1 MAVMPKWWHD
11 VLEYIR
17 VAPGRIYPEQALQR
31 LAYFYQCDQGSK
43 SQLPKAAFD
52 DVVSFLN
59 TYDPERSAPG
69 SNRHILKSDVL
80 TGGIYTVPSQRAVL
94 DELLHRNNP
103 KYSYNKYLYMDTLEP
118 GLPHGMDM
126 AALLLAPEDYP
137 GVFAYEPETGELS
150 VDLTALGKPGEEVV
164 IHGFHLG
171 KLVNELSRRWR
182 IHCIGVFNAAGVRF
196 TGDTEFAL
204 DDYKTN
210 AVCARGACF
219 NGATFCGRFEMR
231 GITFTFDAG
240 MDQIR
245 DGYEEN
251 KVDFRNARFFGAA
264 AFKDVRF
271 LGDMLDMEVSLEDA
285 RIQEKI
291 EFFNVDFGHA
301 SLNCFQMVVGGFVD
315 RVTTDGFFNSAPQ
328 EKRRAIRLSNV
339 TAEED
344 VTFDFS
350 DVEMDQ
356 GEVVFSGIPM
366 LPLTKLCLSPIRHR
380 DPADGSQKIRCP
392 ENYLLLWNC
401 EIHKTLYVGNFSE
414 FSLRGT
420 HNYGRIVGS
429 DNWGKVHRNKGEYR
443 TRSRGMVGT
452 AIDNDL
458 LLALYN
464 DRQTGRYTGSGKD
477 PEKTCRNQLALSKAQ
492 GFTILKENFQAMGM
506 YDEEDVAVILY
517 MEFKPYVD
525 SIQRSYLKRNRQA
538 PTRALLTDLLYR
550 ILYETGQYGISPLR
564 AVVATMVLLGVCAVL
579 YFMAAITQGT
589 DAFTL
594 GSAMSGFWREGYTNP
609 TVLDAFLASC
619 MFSLECVV
627 PFVSQYE
634 PISMFVCVVTAIEN
648 AIGSFLV
655 GYFSVAIVRK
665 TLRS

>member
-1 MAVMPKWWHD
+1 MTKMPKWWHD

-17 VAPGRIYPEQALQR
+17 VAPGRIYPEQVLQR

-59 TYDPERSAPG
+59 TYDPELNGPG
-69 SNRHILKSDVL
+69 NNRHILKSDVL

-94 DELLHRNNP
+94 DGMLHRNNP
-103 KYSYNKYLYMDTLEP
+103 QYSYNKYLYMDTPDP
-118 GLPHGMDM
+118 GLPHGLSMD
-126 AALLLAPEDYP
+126 ALLSEPERRP
-137 GVFAYEPETGELS
+137 GVFTYEPEAGELS
-150 VDLTALGKPGEEVV
+150 VDLTALGAPGEEVV
-164 IHGFHLG
+164 IHEFHLG
-171 KLVNELSRRWR
+171 RVIDTLSRRWQ
-182 IHCIGVFNAAGVRF
+182 INSLGIFQAAGVRF
-196 TGDTEFAL
+196 TGDTEFSM
-204 DDYKTN
+204 DDLKTN
-210 AVCARGACF
+210 AVCTRGACF
-219 NGATFCGRFEMR
+219 NGATFCGQFVMR
-231 GITFTFDAG
+231 GITFSFDAD
-240 MDQIR
+240 MDHIQ

-251 KVDFRNARFFGAA
+251 KVDFRNTRFFGNA

-271 LGDMLDMEVSLEDA
+271 LGDMLDMEISLEDA
-285 RIQEKI
+285 RVQEKI
-291 EFFNVDFGHA
+291 EFFNADFGHA
-301 SLNCFQMVVGGFVD
+301 SLNCFQMVVGSFID
-315 RVTTDGFFNSAPQ
+315 RVTTDGFHCSTSQ

-339 TAEED
+339 TADED

-380 DPADGSQKIRCP
+380 DPVDGSQKIRCP

-414 FSLRGT
+414 LSLRGT

-429 DNWGKVHRNKGEYR
+429 DNWGKVHRNKGDYR
-443 TRSRGMVGT
+443 TRSRGLVGT
-452 AIDNDL
+452 PIDNGL
-458 LLALYN
+458 LLAMYN
-464 DRQTGRYTGSGKD
+464 DRQIGRYTGSGKD
-477 PEKTCRNQLALSKAQ
+477 PEKTCRSQLALSKAQ

-525 SIQRSYLKRNRQA
+525 SIQRSYLKRDRQA
-538 PTRALLTDLLYR
+538 PTRSLMTNILYR

-564 AVVATMVLLGVCAVL
+564 AVVATTVLLGICAAL
-579 YFMAAITQGT
+579 YIMAAITQGT

-594 GSAMSGFWREGYTNP
+594 GSAMNGFWREGYSNP
-609 TVLDAFLASC
+609 TALDALIASC
-619 MFSLECVV
+619 MFSLECIV

>member
-1 MAVMPKWWHD
+1 MGKMPKWWRD
-11 VLEYIR
+11 VMEYIR

-43 SQLPKAAFD
+43 SQIPKLAFD
-52 DVVSFLN
+52 DVVTFLN
-59 TYDPERSAPG
+59 TYDPDLDGPG
-69 SNRHILKSDVL
+69 INRHILKTDVL
-80 TGGIYTVPSQRAVL
+80 TGGIYTVPSQRVIL
-94 DELLHRNNP
+94 DAQLHGENP
-103 KYSYNKYLYMDTLEP
+103 EYQYNKYLYMDVLEP
-118 GLPHGMDM
+118 GLRHGIDM
-126 AALLLAPEDYP
+126 EALILTPEEYP
-137 GVFAYEPETGELS
+137 GVLSFEPETGELS
-150 VDLTALGKPGEEVV
+150 IDLTVLDKPGEEVV
-164 IHGFHLG
+164 VHGFHLG
-171 KLVNELSRRWR
+171 KLVAGLASRWKINRLGM
-182 IHCIGVFNAAGVRF
+182 INAPGVRF
-196 TGDTEFAL
+196 TGNTEFIL

-219 NGATFCGRFEMR
+219 NGATFCGGFEMR
-231 GITFTFDAG
+231 GITFIFDAG
-240 MDQIR
+240 MDSIR

-251 KVDFRNARFFGAA
+251 KVDFRNARFFGNA
-264 AFKDVRF
+264 AFRDVRF
-271 LGDMLDMEVSLEDA
+271 LGDMLDMELSLEDA

-315 RVTTDGFFNSAPQ
+315 RVTEEGFSIAGPQ
-328 EKRRAIRLSNV
+328 EKRHAIRLSNV
-339 TAEED
+339 TADEN

-356 GEVVFSGIPM
+356 GEVVLSGIPV
-366 LPLTKLCLSPIRHR
+366 LPVTKLCLSPIRHR
-380 DPADGSQKIRCP
+380 DPVDGSQRIRCP

-401 EIHKTLYVGNFSE
+401 EIQKALYIGNFSE

-429 DNWGKVHRNKGEYR
+429 DNWGKVHRKKGDYH
-443 TRSRGMVGT
+443 TRSRGLVG
-452 AIDNDL
+452 ASIDNDL

-477 PEKTCRNQLALSKAQ
+477 PEKNCRNQLALSKAQ
-492 GFTILKENFQAMGM
+492 GFTMLKENFQAMGM
-506 YDEEDVAVILY
+506 YDEEDVAAILY

-525 SIQRSYLKRNRQA
+525 STQRTYFKQDKSN
-538 PTRALLTDLLYR
+538 PTRALIPDILYR

-564 AVVATMVLLGVCAVL
+564 AVVATAVLLGVCAVL
-579 YFMAAITQGT
+579 YFCAAMTMGT

-594 GSAMSGFWREGYTNP
+594 GGAMHGFWREGYTNP
-609 TVLDAFLASC
+609 TVLDAMIASC

-634 PISMFVCVVTAIEN
+634 PISLFVCVVTAIEN